1 MRKTSLSILAIGPQN
16 VFPATDGGKEG
27 IFGALQ
33 ALAKCCDV
41 TYAFPYDVPGDAS
54 IGYRDIGVGVVPVA
68 WSPQENFH
76 QIFSATCHL
85 RSYKFH
91 KYSCREAVDVYA
103 KALLGRKFD
112 AILCFHSHTAVLGRD
127 LATALNLKVPILVR
141 EHNIEYQIVR
151 SYRRS
156 LSLFKRIAGFLLEL
170 LTQIEEHR
178 IWREVDGVAFLSDN
192 DMDNALKSGVIGNFF
207 LAREGVPIPAKRI
220 TAYPG
225 KDSALLILFNPKS
238 IQNILNIKK
247 FFYDYWIYAAGDQR
261 IATTCLRVTG
271 VSTEELAELIDL
283 DVSKLNQLRVKGIG
297 YIDDLS
303 SLFQDS
309 IALVSPTFIGGGIR
323 KKILEAMA
331 NQIPVI
337 ATPLDV
343 KVSNFFSP
351 GRNIL
356 VMHDVDSFCD
366 SVSTLK
372 VNPSY
377 WVELVEDGRQA
388 VENYASWDK
397 FADTMIDKI
406 NYILC
411 SRFNKKIID

>member
-1 MRKTSLSILAIGPQN
+1 
-16 VFPATDGGKEG
+16 
-27 IFGALQ
+27 
-33 ALAKCCDV
+33 
-41 TYAFPYDVPGDAS
+41 
-54 IGYRDIGVGVVPVA
+54 
-68 WSPQENFH
+68 
-76 QIFSATCHL
+76 
-85 RSYKFH
+85 
-91 KYSCREAVDVYA
+91 
-103 KALLGRKFD
+103 
-112 AILCFHSHTAVLGRD
+112 
-127 LATALNLKVPILVR
+127 
-141 EHNIEYQIVR
+141 
-151 SYRRS
+151 
-156 LSLFKRIAGFLLEL
+156 
-170 LTQIEEHR
+170 
-178 IWREVDGVAFLSDN
+178 
-192 DMDNALKSGVIGNFF
+192 MDNALKSGVIGNFF

-220 TAYPG
+220 KAYPG

-377 WVELVEDGRQA
+377 LVE
-388 VENYASWDK
+388 
-397 FADTMIDKI
+397 
-406 NYILC
+406 
-411 SRFNKKIID
+411 